1 MKVMI
6 VGQKWLAAEL
16 TTLCLDRGD
25 EVTAVSAPRTDDR
38 LAALA
43 SNEGIPFCQ
52 VQRRLDADWVPNGVD
67 VILAAHAHVFITA
80 AARAKA
86 RYGALGYHPSLLPR
100 HRGRD
105 AMRWAIHMGEHM
117 TGGTA
122 YWLDDGA
129 DTGPIAAQDWCWI
142 RPGDTPETLWRRD
155 LAPMG
160 LRLFGEVLQKLE
172 RGENPRTP
180 QDAGLATWEPSFTS
194 GTLGGDSL
202 PNA

>member
-16 TTLCLDRGD
+16 AALCIARGD
-25 EVTAVSAPRTDDR
+25 EVAAVSAPRTDDR

-43 SNEGIPFCQ
+43 SGAGIPFCQ

-105 AMRWAIHMGEHM
+105 AVRWAVHMGDPV
-117 TGGTA
+117 TGGTV

-142 RPGDTPETLWRRD
+142 RPGDTPEQLWRRD
-155 LAPMG
+155 LGPMG
-160 LRLFGEVLQKLE
+160 LRLFGEVLSKLD
-172 RGENPRTP
+172 RDDLPRSR
-180 QDAGLATWEPSFTS
+180 QEECLATWEPAFTQ
-194 GTLGGDSL
+194 TRL
-202 PNA
+202 AAT

>member
-105 AMRWAIHMGEHM
+105 AVRWAIHMGDNV

-129 DTGPIAAQDWCWI
+129 DTGPIAAQDWCWV
-142 RPGDTPETLWRRD
+142 RPGDTPEELWRLD
-155 LAPMG
+155 LGPMG
-160 LRLFGEVLQKLE
+160 LRLLAGVLADLDKGTVRRE
-172 RGENPRTP
+172 P
-180 QDAGLATWEPSFTS
+180 QDARSATWEPAFKAKGLADT
-194 GTLGGDSL
+194 
-202 PNA
+202 